1 MKDLIKKGHFNDCL
15 PPRTVGIN
23 LLSLPKHPTKAPHQS
38 QPLIPRTYNVNFANF
53 VLFAQEGANGIESFG
68 AYSKCQVSG
77 LASKWRI
84 KRGNGRLENSHK
96 ILVWV
101 VFRGQSQSLIP
112 YVPHYSFKNFQH
124 FRKACSQ

>member
-53 VLFAQEGANGIESFG
+53 VLFAQEGANGIESFACIQQMSG
-68 AYSKCQVSG
+68 VRFGLQV
-77 LASKWRI
+77 A
-84 KRGNGRLENSHK
+84 HK
-96 ILVWV
+96 AWEW
-101 VFRGQSQSLIP
+101 
-112 YVPHYSFKNFQH
+112 
-124 FRKACSQ
+124 